1 MNWATVDTSIAD
13 DSITEPKLATD
24 NAGSTGQYLQKTATG
39 MDWAALVIPP
49 AVPTGSVHMFAMAA
63 VPSGYLVCEGQN
75 VSRTTYADLFSAIGT
90 AFGAGD
96 GSTTFALP
104 DLRNEFIRGA
114 DPSGGRAI
122 GATEADATAVNGLG
136 LTDPGHQ
143 HQQGRNHRP
152 SVVGNYASGETGP
165 GYSSSSVTTTI
176 TQSATTGITLSS
188 TDSETRPQNV
198 ALLYAIKT

>member
-1 MNWATVDTSIAD
+1 MLISGAISFHISKLQEIFLVTVLMS
-13 DSITEPKLATD
+13 
-24 NAGSTGQYLQKTATG
+24 
-39 MDWAALVIPP
+39 P

-90 AFGAGD
+90 TFGAGD
-96 GSTTFALP
+96 GSSTFALP

-136 LTDPGHQ
+136 LTDPGHT
-143 HQQGRNHRP
+143 HGVNTTG
-152 SVVGNYASGETGP
+152 VGGYNASQLP
-165 GYSSSSVTTTI
+165 RGYSTVFGTATTN
-176 TQSATTGITLSS
+176 SNTTGITLSS
-188 TDSETRPQNV
+188 TDTETRPQNV